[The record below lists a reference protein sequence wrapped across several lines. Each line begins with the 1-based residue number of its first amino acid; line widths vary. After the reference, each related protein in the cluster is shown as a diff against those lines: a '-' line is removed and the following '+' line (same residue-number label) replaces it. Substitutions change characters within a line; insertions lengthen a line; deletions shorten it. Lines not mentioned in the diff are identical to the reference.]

1 LKACLK
7 PKQKAATLVENRG
20 YMRTYKGILDIN
32 MPRIVRTNNIDDDI
46 SSNIL

>member
-1 LKACLK
+1 
-7 PKQKAATLVENRG
+7 
-20 YMRTYKGILDIN
+20 MRTYKGILDIN